1 MTYKIAFVDDHQ
13 IIIDGLVSLL
23 QDETAVS
30 IVDHA
35 VTGKDALAMIQKH
48 DIDVLI
54 LDIHMPH
61 MDGLEVLD
69 EIRKTNSKLKVIM
82 LTMHDEPAFIR
93 TSLEKGANGYM
104 LKNVSKVNILKAVE
118 TVMEGNYYLSGTA
131 TSRLA
136 ELQMGSEYSTLQMVE
151 LSSRELDVIR
161 LICDERTTEE
171 IADVLSITVNTVKSH
186 RKKIMHKMGVR
197 NIAGMVRYALENDL
211 VD

>member
-1 MTYKIAFVDDHQ
+1 MTYKIALVDDHQ

-35 VTGKDALAMIQKH
+35 VTGKAALEMIRKR

-69 EIRKTNSKLKVIM
+69 EIRKTNSTLKILM

-93 TSLEKGANGYM
+93 TALEKGANGYM
-104 LKNVSKVNILKAVE
+104 LKNVSKVSILKAVE
-118 TVMEGNYYLSGTA
+118 TVMAGDYYLSGTA
-131 TSRLA
+131 TSRLV
-136 ELQMGSEYSTLQMVE
+136 ELQKGSEYSNSQMVE

-171 IADVLSITVNTVKSH
+171 IADELSITANTVKSH